1 MYVPNEIEKIKE
13 ILDKI
18 LPERDLNI
26 VTIKSVRKDVADYL
40 NVDESYFTD
49 NKEKKTILKDIL
61 KDKLLKLYN
70 EQQGKKE
77 QEDDKSTKTE
87 SSKENEDGY
96 KKKKYNQSNKSI
108 KSDSKNNKKRK
119 MNSDDFNT
127 PSSKN
132 IKKDKK
138 EKKSG
143 SKKYDNSDNDNDELK
158 PKSRKKSSGNITE
171 KNIHTIKKEKL
182 RKIVLDLKI
191 GPTIFKDLNK
201 ENDEEY
207 NKKLEEKIIA
217 FCEKKNICSE
227 TNRLPNPSEIQEY
240 AKQLKLK
247 QELDGIDLSNILDSS
262 TRSRRRTPN
271 IYVSKII
278 DGSEE
283 DEEEDGEDD
292 DEDDEEDDEEEN
304 EEEHEEENEEEHE
317 EEDDDGDDDDDDE
330 DDDDEEEEED
340 GDDDDDD

>member
-1 MYVPNEIEKIKE
+1 MDVPNEVEKIKE
-13 ILDKI
+13 VLDKI
-18 LPERDLNI
+18 LPERDLNL

-40 NVDESYFTD
+40 KVDESYFTD
-49 NKEKKTILKDIL
+49 NKEKKAILKDIL

-77 QEDDKSTKTE
+77 EEDDESTKTKSSNE
-87 SSKENEDGY
+87 SEDEY
-96 KKKKYNQSNKSI
+96 KQKKHNQSNKSI

-119 MNSDDFNT
+119 MSSDDFNT

-132 IKKDKK
+132 AKK
-138 EKKSG
+138 EKKNG
-143 SKKYDNSDNDNDELK
+143 NKKDDNSDNDNDELK
-158 PKSRKKSSGNITE
+158 PKSRKKSSGSITE

-217 FCEKKNICSE
+217 FCEKKEICSE
-227 TNRLPNPSEIQEY
+227 KNRLPNPSEIQEY

-247 QELDGIDLSNILDSS
+247 EELDGIDLSNILDSG

-271 IYVSKII
+271 VYTSKII
-278 DGSEE
+278 EGSEE
-283 DEEEDGEDD
+283 DEEEDEEDEEDDGEEKNEEDD
-292 DEDDEEDDEEEN
+292 DEDDEEEDEEED
-304 EEEHEEENEEEHE
+304 EEDEE
-317 EEDDDGDDDDDDE
+317 EEDEEEEEYEEEEDE
-330 DDDDEEEEED
+330 DDDD
-340 GDDDDDD
+340 

>member
-1 MYVPNEIEKIKE
+1 MDVPNEVEKIKE
-13 ILDKI
+13 VLDKI
-18 LPERDLNI
+18 LPERDLNL

-40 NVDESYFTD
+40 EVDESYFTD
-49 NKEKKTILKDIL
+49 NKEKKAILKDIL

-77 QEDDKSTKTE
+77 EEDDESTKTKSSNE
-87 SSKENEDGY
+87 SDDEY
-96 KKKKYNQSNKSI
+96 KQKKHNQSNKSI

-119 MNSDDFNT
+119 MSSDDFNT

-132 IKKDKK
+132 AKK
-138 EKKSG
+138 EKKNG
-143 SKKYDNSDNDNDELK
+143 NKKDDNSDNDNENDELK
-158 PKSRKKSSGNITE
+158 PKSRKKSSGSITE

-217 FCEKKNICSE
+217 FCEKKEICSE
-227 TNRLPNPSEIQEY
+227 KNRLPNPSEIQEY

-247 QELDGIDLSNILDSS
+247 EELDGIDLSNILDSG
-262 TRSRRRTPN
+262 TRSRRRTPTA
-271 IYVSKII
+271 YVSKIVE
-278 DGSEE
+278 GSEEEEE
-283 DEEEDGEDD
+283 DEEDDEEDDDEEENDDD
-292 DEDDEEDDEEEN
+292 DEDDEENDEEDEEE
-304 EEEHEEENEEEHE
+304 
-317 EEDDDGDDDDDDE
+317 
-330 DDDDEEEEED
+330 DDEEEEEEED
-340 GDDDDDD
+340 EDEEEYEEEDDDDDDDD